1 MTIGDELDPAPR
13 SSLRPPSRRAT
24 VVAGLLVAAVVLLG
38 LGLEFGASGSGE
50 SSTPR
55 PSASPTVPADLDG
68 EPLLA
73 TPLALPGGDSL
84 TLAELAGSKMVIINF
99 WAKWCAPCV
108 AEMPILE
115 QVHRTDDRVVFVG
128 VNEGD
133 PAEQATAMARRTK
146 ITYRWA
152 LDPRGDLAALARTIN
167 LPTTLMISADGQVLA
182 AKVGA
187 FHSASELERWIASGV
202 ATP

>member
-1 MTIGDELDPAPR
+1 M
-13 SSLRPPSRRAT
+13 
-24 VVAGLLVAAVVLLG
+24 
-38 LGLEFGASGSGE
+38 
-50 SSTPR
+50 
-55 PSASPTVPADLDG
+55 PADLDG

-73 TPLALPGGDSL
+73 TPLALPGSDSL

-128 VNEGD
+128 VNERD

-146 ITYRWA
+146 ITYRWV
-152 LDPRGDLAALARTIN
+152 LDPRGDLAAEARTIN

-187 FHSASELERWIASGV
+187 FHSVSELERWIASGM